1 MEIKKCQKQ
10 VKEQNSKGLLKSVK
24 EKRLKHSGPV

>member
-10 VKEQNSKGLLKSVK
+10 VKEENAKGMLKSEK
-24 EKRLKHSGPV
+24 EKRLKHSGTV